1 MGANGGEERVSD
13 SNNIQHSTCTDISE
27 LNQTI
32 NVPAPP
38 VRKMFLGMK
47 SSVDIIQLGFV
58 VWAEVCVVWDDDNI
72 KTMDDDYL

>member
-1 MGANGGEERVSD
+1 MLL
-13 SNNIQHSTCTDISE
+13 IE
-27 LNQTI
+27 LTQTI
-32 NVPAPP
+32 IEPNYVPAPP